1 MSYYIFQKL
10 NGESLVIFVLL
21 RQLIN
26 SIKLNIGLLL
36 EVEDTQRCI
45 KGLKSQV
52 KNLFEKTQVNLN
64 IELYKMRISNIIDA
78 EWFSDLDSL
87 YRVTSY
93 VRKFRRNLK
102 TIKIKEEDFLTEMV
116 NVEEVSDVE
125 NYWIRDMQL
134 DIHKMNK
141 FPQQFTIS
149 TDKNGILRAKGR
161 I

>member
-1 MSYYIFQKL
+1 MSQKL

-78 EWFSDLDSL
+78 E
-87 YRVTSY
+87 
-93 VRKFRRNLK
+93 
-102 TIKIKEEDFLTEMV
+102 
-116 NVEEVSDVE
+116 
-125 NYWIRDMQL
+125 
-134 DIHKMNK
+134 
-141 FPQQFTIS
+141 
-149 TDKNGILRAKGR
+149 
-161 I
+161 